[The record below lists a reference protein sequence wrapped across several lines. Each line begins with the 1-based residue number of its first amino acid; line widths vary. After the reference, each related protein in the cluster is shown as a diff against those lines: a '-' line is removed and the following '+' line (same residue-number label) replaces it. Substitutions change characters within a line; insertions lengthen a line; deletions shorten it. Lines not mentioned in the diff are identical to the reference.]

1 MLLRRMNLQKEK
13 IKFASKTFP
22 RRKTSSPDNYTE
34 LHQTFLL
41 NI

>member
-1 MLLRRMNLQKEK
+1 MLLRRMNLQKK

-34 LHQTFLL
+34 LYQTFLL